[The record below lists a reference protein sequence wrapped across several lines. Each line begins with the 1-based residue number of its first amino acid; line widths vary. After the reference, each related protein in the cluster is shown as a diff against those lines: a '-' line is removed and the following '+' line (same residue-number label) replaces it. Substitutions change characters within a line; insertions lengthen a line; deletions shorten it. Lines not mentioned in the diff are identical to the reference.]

1 MTNKPYIF
9 IINLQRTNTP
19 QRKDM
24 VMSLVEIKNLKEGQ
38 IVAENVYTRNGQLIL
53 HKDTCLTRQMISRL
67 AYYKILKISI
77 LEGEIPQVTQDSIDL
92 KNQVEQSHVAKLL
105 ASSEFQ
111 IFKKTYAHNI
121 KVLEQNF
128 NDIILK
134 NTSINELS
142 LITDTISLFEQN
154 PITYSLLGML
164 HVMKQIDDSTYA
176 HSVNVAILCRL
187 IGTWMNFSKEDL
199 DVLTTAGLLHDIGKC
214 QIPDDILL
222 KPGKLTS
229 QEYEFIKMHPLFGHN
244 IVKNQS
250 IDERVKAAV
259 LGHHERYDGTG
270 YPSALKDVEIDDFT
284 SIVSIADVY
293 DAMTA
298 TRCYRQSLC
307 PFEVIATFEAEGLN
321 RYNPKYVYTFLEHIV
336 SSYVNSDVLLS
347 NNQKGRIIL
356 ANKQLTRPVV
366 QLENNEFIDLEEHTD
381 IYIQTII

>member
-1 MTNKPYIF
+1 
-9 IINLQRTNTP
+9 
-19 QRKDM
+19 
-24 VMSLVEIKNLKEGQ
+24 MSLIDVRHIKEGQ

-53 HKDTCLTRQMISRL
+53 SKDTCLTRQMISRL
-67 AYYKILKISI
+67 TFYEIPSVFI
-77 LEGEIPQVTQDSIDL
+77 LEGEIPHTTQAAIDL
-92 KNQVEQSHVAKLL
+92 KAKTEQSHVAKLL

-111 IFKKTYAHNI
+111 IFKQSYSHNVEI
-121 KVLEQNF
+121 LEQNF

-134 NTSINELS
+134 NTSIDELS

-154 PITYSLLGML
+154 PSTYSLLGML
-164 HVMKQIDDSTYA
+164 HIMKQIDDSTYA
-176 HSVNVAILCRL
+176 HSMNVAILSRL

-199 DVLTTAGLLHDIGKC
+199 DILTTAGLLHDIGKC

-222 KPGKLTS
+222 KPGKLTGS
-229 QEYEFIKMHPLFGHN
+229 EYEFIKMHPQFGYN

-250 IDERVKAAV
+250 IDPRVKSAV

-270 YPSALKDVEIDDFT
+270 YPSKLSGAEIDDFT

-298 TRCYRQSLC
+298 NRCYRQSLC

-321 RYNPKYVYTFLEHIV
+321 RYNPKYIYTFLEHIV
-336 SSYVNSDVLLS
+336 SSYLNSEVLLS

-366 QLENNEFIDLEEHTD
+366 QLDNNEFIDLEEHTD